1 MMHRPLG
8 GPLKM
13 RHYKANKIQ
22 HIVFDSEDEVPSD
35 VHYLRDW
42 RDASL
47 SDWVLADDGC
57 IIQVLRMG
65 KMIKPKGKV
74 REVAYIGTCTGTF
87 LVSPSVKMDTSRRI
101 NIYSIGGNVERN
113 QRLEDRQDLS
123 TRETLFVQY
132 LSGGMD
138 PRKAYLTAFPTNNP
152 GYAGMRAG
160 QLVKT
165 KRIRSRMKEELKPFL
180 KELDLDEFYVLSN
193 IKEVIDSTGKDD
205 TKLKALFKL
214 ADIMDMEDK
223 NRTQVTSMTG
233 ALFQGFTPE
242 KLEEAERPK
251 EIENGNS

>member
-1 MMHRPLG
+1 
-8 GPLKM
+8 M
-13 RHYKANKIQ
+13 RHYKVNKIQ
-22 HIVFDSEDEVPSD
+22 HTVFDSEGEVPSD
-35 VHYLRDW
+35 IHYLTDW
-42 RDASL
+42 REASL

-57 IIQVLRMG
+57 IIQVLRTG

-74 REVAYIGTCTGTF
+74 REVTYIGTCTGTF
-87 LVSPSVKMDTSRRI
+87 VNSPNIKMDTSRRI
-101 NIYSIGGNVERN
+101 NIYSLGGNVERN
-113 QRLEDRQDLS
+113 QRLEDRESLS
-123 TRETLFVQY
+123 TREELFVQY

-138 PRKAYLTAFPTNNP
+138 PRKAYLAAFPTNNP
-152 GYAGMRAG
+152 SYAGMRAG

-180 KELDLDEFYVLSN
+180 EKLDLDEFYVLSN

-223 NRTQVTSMTG
+223 NRTQVTSVTG
-233 ALFQGFTPE
+233 ALFQGFTSE

-251 EIENGNS
+251 EIESGNS

>member
-1 MMHRPLG
+1 
-8 GPLKM
+8 M
-13 RHYKANKIQ
+13 RHYKVNKVQ
-22 HIVFDSEDEVPSD
+22 HTVFDSEDEVPSD
-35 VHYLRDW
+35 IHYLRDW
-42 RDASL
+42 REASL
-47 SDWVLADDGC
+47 SDWILADDGC

-74 REVAYIGTCTGTF
+74 REVTYIGTCTGTF
-87 LVSPSVKMDTSRRI
+87 VNSPSVKMDTSRRI
-101 NIYSIGGNVERN
+101 NIYSLGGNIDRN
-113 QRLEDRQDLS
+113 QRLEDRENLS
-123 TRETLFVQY
+123 TREELFVNY

-138 PRKAYLTAFPTNNP
+138 PRKAYLKAFPTNNP

-180 KELDLDEFYVLSN
+180 EKLDLDEFYVLSN

-242 KLEEAERPK
+242 ALEEAERPR
-251 EIENGNS
+251 EIDSGGKG

>member
-1 MMHRPLG
+1 
-8 GPLKM
+8 M
-13 RHYKANKIQ
+13 RHYKVNKIQ
-22 HIVFDSEDEVPSD
+22 HTVFDSEDEVPSD

-74 REVAYIGTCTGTF
+74 REVTYIGTCTGTF
-87 LVSPSVKMDTSRRI
+87 TVSPSVKMDTSRRI
-101 NIYSIGGNVERN
+101 NIYSLGGHIERN
-113 QRLEDRQDLS
+113 QRLEDRESLS
-123 TRETLFVQY
+123 TREELFVHY
-132 LSGGMD
+132 LAGGMD
-138 PRKAYLTAFPTNNP
+138 PRKAYLKAFPTNNP
-152 GYAGMRAG
+152 SYAGMRAG

-165 KRIRSRMKEELKPFL
+165 KRVRSRMKKELEPYMEELGL
-180 KELDLDEFYVLSN
+180 NENYVLSN
-193 IKEVIDSTGKDD
+193 IKEVIDSCDKDD

-223 NRTQVTSMTG
+223 NKTQVTTMTG

-242 KLEEAERPK
+242 KLEEVDRPK